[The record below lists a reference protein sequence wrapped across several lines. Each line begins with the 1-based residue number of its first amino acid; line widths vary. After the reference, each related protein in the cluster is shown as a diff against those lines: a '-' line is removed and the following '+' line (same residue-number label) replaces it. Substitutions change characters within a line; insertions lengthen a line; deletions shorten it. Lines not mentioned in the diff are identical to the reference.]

1 MKKLYWI
8 VIILVWVSFLFFY
21 EGDAPTSI
29 TQSTPSAISSSGSTA
44 TGVSQTVSQKV
55 SKILAD
61 GDVQATLKR
70 IELDRPK
77 YRQDGATFM
86 NRERLLPIQKDRAYY
101 QEWTVE
107 TPRSPDR

>member
-1 MKKLYWI
+1 MKKI
-8 VIILVWVSFLFFY
+8 FSIILILLWVGWLFFY
-21 EGDAPTSI
+21 EGDAPTPI
-29 TQSTPSAISSSGSTA
+29 TQSTPSVISSSGSTS

-77 YRQDGATFM
+77 YRQDGAIFM